1 MKYLLLAVLASTLIF
16 TVGCEDNTKPHAQ
29 SSDSDSDTDTDG
41 DTDTD
46 TDTDGDTDSD
56 SDTDTGTGDAIC
68 DEFQFEI
75 EAVPVRMVWLLD
87 ISGSMGG
94 QKILDAK
101 AAVNNILGIWGGSQ
115 IEFGFD
121 YYPNNASSG
130 VNTSCP
136 ISPTTGTEAAITT
149 MVNGLSASG
158 GTPTFEA
165 MTNYM
170 SVGYAAGFPEAGVE
184 SYLVLVTDGN
194 PNNGTPADYTNLT
207 SSLLANQIK
216 TVAIGVQ
223 YSGTTL
229 GAIAAAG
236 GMPAP
241 YNVPI
246 VATDLT
252 TLQAAFNDIA
262 GAIINCIYDITITND
277 VDYDSVNFFFIDSL
291 GVETVVPYDEDC
303 SSGFAWHWVDS
314 LTHEQI
320 EFCPD
325 ACDLLQGGDVEE
337 IKGEFGCPQI
347 IVD

>member
-1 MKYLLLAVLASTLIF
+1 MKYLVLMFSMSLIIF
-16 TVGCEDNTKPHAQ
+16 GCEDPTNPHAS
-29 SSDSDSDTDTDG
+29 SSDSDSDSDSDG
-41 DTDTD
+41 DTD

-56 SDTDTGTGDAIC
+56 TDSDTDTGTGEAIC

-87 ISGSMGG
+87 ISGSMIG
-94 QKILDAK
+94 QKIADAK
-101 AAVNNILGIWGGSQ
+101 AAINNILGIWGGTQ

-121 YYPNNASSG
+121 YYPFNATSYD
-130 VNTSCP
+130 VNSNCP
-136 ISPTTGTEAAITT
+136 ISPATGTETAITT
-149 MVNGLSASG
+149 LVNSLAAYG
-158 GTPTFEA
+158 GTPTFDA
-165 MTNYM
+165 MQNYLTTT
-170 SVGYAAGFPEAGVE
+170 YATGFPEAGVE
-184 SYLVLVTDGN
+184 SYLVVVTDGT
-194 PNNGTPADYTNLT
+194 PNTGTAAQFTTLTNDLLT
-207 SSLLANQIK
+207 NQIK
-216 TVAIGVQ
+216 TVAIGVD
-223 YSGTTL
+223 YTGSTL

-252 TLQAAFNDIA
+252 TLQNAFDDIA

-277 VDYDSVNFFFIDSL
+277 VDYDSVNFFFIDSM
-291 GVETVVPYDEDC
+291 GTETAVPYDEDC
-303 SSGFAWHWVDS
+303 SSGFGWHWIDV

-320 EFCPD
+320 EFCSD

-337 IKGEFGCPQI
+337 IRGEFGCPQI